1 MQQGQDG
8 ELTVVVPPELDLAT
22 SQQLADVLAQACA
35 SDPPHVIVDLS
46 RVTFCDLVA
55 LRVLLD
61 AADRVA
67 AKDCRL
73 SLHEPPAMLQRMA
86 QLLGLS
92 GRLGLPER

>member
-1 MQQGQDG
+1 MQQDQDG
-8 ELTVVVPPELDLAT
+8 ELTVLVPAELDLAT

-35 SDPPHVIVDLS
+35 SEAPRVVVDLS
-46 RVTFCDLVA
+46 HVTFCDLVA

-73 SLHEPPAMLQRMA
+73 SLHRPPPMLQRMA

-92 GRLGLPER
+92 GRLGLPEA